1 MSETR
6 SIQRPRAAILG
17 FAVVVLLAV
26 LAYMLWPAATPQ
38 PGSSNQPREQQPA
51 TTAAGNTQGPLGVRL
66 GELKDPPP
74 EPAGD
79 GRNPFRFYVKPPPPP
94 APRPRVA
101 QPGEQGYVAPPPPP
115 PPGPPP
121 PPPPGKPDLT
131 IAFSMTLPNTFVVTN
146 SGTAPAGPFT
156 VTAVG
161 FPPAIQISGLAAGE
175 SATRTYANGCAA
187 GKHEVRA
194 DSLFQVDESDETNN
208 VISTDVFC

>member
-121 PPPPGKPDLT
+121 IPPIPLKFTGTMEQGKKKVAIFSDGRGVPVYASEGELVLGQYRVVRIQLESVVMEYADGRGRQT
-131 IAFSMTLPNTFVVTN
+131 IPMRGSF
-146 SGTAPAGPFT
+146 GD
-156 VTAVG
+156 
-161 FPPAIQISGLAAGE
+161 I
-175 SATRTYANGCAA
+175 R
-187 GKHEVRA
+187 
-194 DSLFQVDESDETNN
+194 
-208 VISTDVFC
+208 